1 MSTGVSGGW
10 WVSGSVGDFSGG
22 WWVSVGSVLVG
33 RFYIGEFSG

>member
-33 RFYIGEFSG
+33 RFYI